1 MLMMHYPWHDGD
13 GDGDGDGD
21 AQTMALLIGA
31 SFCSQGAPASQPAVI

>member
-1 MLMMHYPWHDGD
+1 MLMMHYPWHD